1 VFSSRY
7 WKSSIISRKKGRSIE
22 EKFLREG
29 PASKQVQLC
38 VGSKCTYR
46 QVAAKGTCAYR
57 ERGWKRL
64 TVWVL
69 SQKWASGENL
79 LSSAEGKKISIFHA
93 RGKKN
98 WSTPVS
104 ESITWVFTGLMETP
118 WYGKY

>member
-79 LSSAEGKKISIFHA
+79 FSSGEGKKSQSFTHGERKIDQPPSVRASPEFL
-93 RGKKN
+93 RG
-98 WSTPVS
+98 
-104 ESITWVFTGLMETP
+104 
-118 WYGKY
+118 